1 MSQEAKEKTPNKIK
15 WTSEKIMSTSALF
28 ISIISVFALIYQS
41 KLARDENE
49 LIRKQQSAS
58 VLPHLSHYFSGADN
72 NFSVA
77 FVNRGVGPAFIKEVK
92 VVINDSL
99 IFYNTDKAIQHII
112 KSNFND
118 LDSVS
123 SNGNFKIRTSTFK
136 KGNVLPANQ
145 NISIVIIKIGEI
157 SKIME
162 PYIRKMKY
170 EVTYE
175 DVYGTRWKLDTK
187 KDDSSPELIS
197 VAE

>member
-1 MSQEAKEKTPNKIK
+1 MSKGTKNKKWRIK
-15 WTSEKIMSTSALF
+15 WTEEKVMSISALF
-28 ISIISVFALIYQS
+28 VSAISLFALFHQLN
-41 KLARDENE
+41 LAREENE

-58 VLPHLSHYFSGADN
+58 VLPHLSYYFSGADN
-72 NFSVA
+72 NFSFA

-145 NISIVIIKIGEI
+145 SISIVIIKIGEI

-162 PYIRKMKY
+162 PHIRKMKY

-187 KDDSSPELIS
+187 KDESFPELIS
-197 VAE
+197 AAE